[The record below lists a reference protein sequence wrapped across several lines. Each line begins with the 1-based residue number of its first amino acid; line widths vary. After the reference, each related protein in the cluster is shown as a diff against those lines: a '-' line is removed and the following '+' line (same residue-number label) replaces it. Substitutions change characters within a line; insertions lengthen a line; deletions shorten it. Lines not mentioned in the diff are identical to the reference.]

1 MPTWD
6 PVTLGTVR
14 ATLLRVAP
22 ALRAGEGFGTREEV
36 DPIHHLVLAAGGW
49 GGNPARDATYAAVF
63 PESNDGRTPYGL
75 TVGDV
80 PVDGFWSITVY
91 DEDGYLAANPQ
102 NRYSVNGVTAVPDPS
117 GSVTVQFGG
126 DEAKAP
132 NWLPIV
138 PKWNYVVR
146 LYRPRPEILQ
156 GSWIFPVARPTS

>member
-1 MPTWD
+1 MGRQP
-6 PVTLGTVR
+6 G
-14 ATLLRVAP
+14 A
-22 ALRAGEGFGTREEV
+22 
-36 DPIHHLVLAAGGW
+36 
-49 GGNPARDATYAAVF
+49 NATYAAVF
-63 PESNDGRTPYGL
+63 PESNDGHTPYGL

-146 LYRPRPEILQ
+146 LYRPRPETCRDPGYFRSLDPPPEPAPLPGIPC
-156 GSWIFPVARPTS
+156 GAP